1 MFFPGT
7 INKCVK
13 NRVWLSKFSV
23 VVHSDDRLLLSL
35 CLVPRVED
43 QPRASELR
51 FRVRLLGQ
59 PRVSMLSCERPV
71 LRVLVADDHELTRFS
86 LKMALRGHSGI
97 ELVAIATN
105 GLEAVEYAR
114 VFRPDVVILD
124 LQMPIMDGL
133 LAAGKIKSMCP
144 GIQILAYSSLEDSRV
159 EQLLRDSVIDSVCRK
174 DTATS
179 EIISRVKLLG
189 KPFLVE
195 YPVF

>member
-1 MFFPGT
+1 MDEY
-7 INKCVK
+7 VK
-13 NRVWLSKFSV
+13 NRVLRVRFSV
-23 VVHSDDRLLLSL
+23 NVYRTIAPLLSL
-35 CLVPRVED
+35 CLVLRVED
-43 QPRASELR
+43 QLRESELES
-51 FRVRLLGQ
+51 RVCVPGPL
-59 PRVSMLSCERPV
+59 RVPMLSCERPV

-86 LKMALRGHSGI
+86 LKMALRSHSGI

-114 VFRPDVVILD
+114 VFCPDVVILD

-133 LAAGKIKSMCP
+133 SAAGKIKSLCP

-159 EQLLRDSVIDSVCRK
+159 DQLLRDSVIDSICRK

>member
-1 MFFPGT
+1 MDS
-7 INKCVK
+7 
-13 NRVWLSKFSV
+13 RVLCKRLQ
-23 VVHSDDRLLLSL
+23 DDRSLLSL
-35 CLVPRVED
+35 CLVLRVED
-43 QPRASELR
+43 QPRESELE
-51 FRVRLLGQ
+51 FRVCILGLL
-59 PRVSMLSCERPV
+59 RVQMLSCERSV

-86 LKMALRGHSGI
+86 LKMALRSHSGI

-114 VFRPDVVILD
+114 VFCPDVVILD

-133 LAAGKIKSMCP
+133 SAAGKIKSMCP

-159 EQLLRDSVIDSVCRK
+159 DQLLRDSVIDSVCRK

>member
-1 MFFPGT
+1 
-7 INKCVK
+7 
-13 NRVWLSKFSV
+13 
-23 VVHSDDRLLLSL
+23 
-35 CLVPRVED
+35 
-43 QPRASELR
+43 
-51 FRVRLLGQ
+51 
-59 PRVSMLSCERPV
+59 MLSCERPV

-133 LAAGKIKSMCP
+133 SAAGKIKSMCP

-159 EQLLRDSVIDSVCRK
+159 DQLLRDSVIDSVCRK